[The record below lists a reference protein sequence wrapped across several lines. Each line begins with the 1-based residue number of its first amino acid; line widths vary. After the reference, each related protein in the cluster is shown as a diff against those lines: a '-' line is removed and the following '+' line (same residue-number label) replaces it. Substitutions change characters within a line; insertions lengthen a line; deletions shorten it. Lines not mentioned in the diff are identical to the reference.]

1 MTEAKEATEATEA
14 TAATEAKEATEG
26 KEAPAALRALIGKKV
41 GMTQM
46 FDESGNVRS
55 VSVVKAG
62 PCTIVGL
69 RTPEKNGYS
78 SVCLGLEEKTKNISR
93 PYRGQFDKIKVSPPR
108 YLKEFRISSIEGFQ
122 PGQTVTLTG
131 RFNPGDYIDIQGIS
145 KGKGFAGGMKRH
157 HFHGGPASHGAS
169 DRERAPGSIASRRSL
184 GRVLPGQKMAGHM
197 GQDLVTVAK
206 VEVVKIVPEDNLI
219 LLNGSV
225 PGANGTTV
233 YILETLKTKKKRV
246 VAAEPGK
253 KSKKRA
259 RAAVS
264 RKKK

>member
-1 MTEAKEATEATEA
+1 MEEETKAATEGKEATKAAEEKEEAQV
-14 TAATEAKEATEG
+14 
-26 KEAPAALRALIGKKV
+26 KEAPAALRALIGKKL

-62 PCTIVGL
+62 PCTVVGL

-78 SVCLGLEEKTKNISR
+78 SVCLGFERKTKNISR
-93 PYRGQFDKIKVSPPR
+93 AYGGQFDKIKVSPPR
-108 YLKEFRISSIEGFQ
+108 HLKEFRIPSVEGFQ
-122 PGQTVTLTG
+122 PGQTVTLRG
-131 RFNPGDYIDIQGIS
+131 RFNPGDYIDIQGVS
-145 KGKGFAGGMKRH
+145 KGKGFAGVMKRH
-157 HFHGGPASHGAS
+157 GFHGGPASHGAS

-184 GRVLPGQKMAGHM
+184 GRVLPGQRMAGRM
-197 GQDLVTVAK
+197 GHDLVTIAK
-206 VEVVKIVPEDNLI
+206 VEIVKIIPKDDLI

-225 PGANGTTV
+225 PGANGSVV
-233 YILETLKTKKKRV
+233 YILETTKTRKKRV
-246 VAAEPGK
+246 ILTQTK

-259 RAAVS
+259 NVPVI

>member
-1 MTEAKEATEATEA
+1 MEEATKGTKETKATEATEA
-14 TAATEAKEATEG
+14 TETKESPTT
-26 KEAPAALRALIGKKV
+26 LRALIGKKV

-108 YLKEFRISSIEGFQ
+108 YLKEFRISNIEGFQ

-169 DRERAPGSIASRRSL
+169 DRERAPGSISSRRSL

-225 PGANGTTV
+225 PGANGSIV
-233 YILETLKTKKKRV
+233 YILETAKMKKKRV
-246 VAAEPGK
+246 VAVLAK